1 MSPSK
6 TILFIAVVSFLPT
19 FSLSSVDTFIYGGC
33 SQQKYSPG
41 SPYESNV
48 NSLLTS
54 FVSSASLSTYNNF
67 TVVDDGISGEKT
79 NPVFGIYQCRGDLS
93 SSTGSGDCVRC
104 VARAV
109 SRLGS
114 LCSGACGGALQLD
127 GCFVKYDNASF
138 IGVED
143 KTVVVRRCGSP
154 VGYNS
159 DELNRRD
166 SVVGYLAASSNGG
179 SYRVGVS
186 GDLLGVAQCTGDLSS
201 GECQDCLMEAIGRL
215 RSDCGDAA
223 WGDVYLAKC
232 YARYYG
238 RGGHSRSN
246 GYGGNHEN
254 NDDEIEKTL
263 AIIVGL
269 IAGVTLLVVFLS
281 FMAKSCDRVKGKY
294 GLIIRH

>member
-1 MSPSK
+1 MFSTK
-6 TILFIAVVSFLPT
+6 TILFIAVVSILGA
-19 FSLSSVDTFIYGGC
+19 FSFAAVDTFVYGGC
-33 SQQKYSPG
+33 SQAKYFPG
-41 SPYESNV
+41 SHYESNV

-67 TVVDDGISGEKT
+67 TVNGISGGDSS
-79 NPVFGIYQCRGDLS
+79 VYGLYQCRGDLS
-93 SSTGSGDCVRC
+93 SASGDCARC

-114 LCSGACGGALQLD
+114 LCVGACGGALQLE
-127 GCFVKYDNASF
+127 GCFVKYDNSTF
-138 IGVED
+138 LGVED

-159 DELNRRD
+159 DELTRRD
-166 SVVGYLAASSNGG
+166 SVVGYLAASSGG

-186 GDLLGVAQCTGDLSS
+186 GELQGVAQCTGDLSGS
-201 GECQDCLMEAIGRL
+201 DCQDCLMEAIGRL
-215 RSDCGDAA
+215 KSDCSTAA

-232 YARYYG
+232 YARYWL

-246 GYGGNHEN
+246 GYGGDRDN

-281 FMAKSCDRVKGKY
+281 FMAKSCERAKGQKKQ
-294 GLIIRH
+294 L